1 MENPNLKNRW
11 WLGVARWIGNL
22 HMASLMGLSRTFT
35 ASKSG
40 GNFHRFWRPSF
51 CSDADSIMW
60 LPHTQKLVIFW
71 VLVHGSKPRHW
82 MWLKFLSWLFET
94 SLLES
99 ETRVLEAQLGM
110 LLVSWVWT
118 SVGYPNSRCFLY
130 WKLGVFQDMFVH
142 GVRFGKLQLHLHPS
156 NSKKHN
162 AKPGFI
168 TIFPESLDYHD
179 DWW

>member
-1 MENPNLKNRW
+1 MMTGGSPMDWKPPHGFSHGIKPDFHSIKIGGKFPPILETIILLGRW
-11 WLGVARWIGNL
+11 FNNVAAPHSKIGHFLGVG
-22 HMASLMGLSRTFT
+22 T
-35 ASKSG
+35 
-40 GNFHRFWRPSF
+40 
-51 CSDADSIMW
+51 C
-60 LPHTQKLVIFW
+60 
-71 VLVHGSKPRHW
+71 SKPRHW

-94 SLLES
+94 SLLEL

-142 GVRFGKLQLHLHPS
+142 GVRFGKLQLDLHPS